1 MSLSRAY
8 WIGLA
13 VCLFLGSTVQI
24 PGLALMRFRFNKLLA
39 QSLSFMDL
47 ELDPQLIYELDLSA
61 YLHSASRL
69 GRYADFLSHKWVVAR
84 RKQGGRSPASRDAHL
99 KHGKDPNQLATQA
112 SEFFQR
118 ALALDPN
125 HTFNL
130 SRHAAHLL
138 TLGNEGEASRLLS
151 QALRLDPE
159 NKEALEANA
168 ALLNDRG
175 DPAALTYFQRAL
187 MQVRDRDS
195 A

>member
-1 MSLSRAY
+1 
-8 WIGLA
+8 
-13 VCLFLGSTVQI
+13 
-24 PGLALMRFRFNKLLA
+24 MRFRFNKLLA

-47 ELDPQLIYELDLSA
+47 ELDPQLIYDLDLSA

-69 GRYADFLSHKWVVAR
+69 GRYADFLSHEWVVAR
-84 RKQGGRSPASRDAHL
+84 HKQGQRSPLKLNRGGSSKTNVDLKPVRD
-99 KHGKDPNQLATQA
+99 PSQLATQA

-138 TLGNEGEASRLLS
+138 TLGNEADASKLLAR
-151 QALRLDPE
+151 ALRLDPE

-175 DPAALTYFQRAL
+175 DPAALTYFQRAV
-187 MQVRDRDS
+187 MQVSFNVDWTKREAALLRK